1 MAEATHPLPL
11 LEVRRFPVLDYP
23 PVAHR
28 KLVAEAEAGTYH
40 CSMPKVTVLDGEAG
54 DRPDGGE
61 QLMAGGI
68 MNPQVVTIEQSALVV
83 PLHREMLVWLI

>member
-1 MAEATHPLPL
+1 
-11 LEVRRFPVLDYP
+11 
-23 PVAHR
+23 
-28 KLVAEAEAGTYH
+28 
-40 CSMPKVTVLDGEAG
+40 MPKVTVLDGEAG